1 MSQKGGGLPPFNNRI
16 LNGQCPRPLACRI
29 LRQHV
34 TERIGIVSEWSTPFP
49 LDQANGKFRQRD
61 FDAG

>member
-1 MSQKGGGLPPFNNRI
+1 MCQNKTDSQDDKNV
-16 LNGQCPRPLACRI
+16 PLACRI